1 MRSLAAVG
9 HQEPPGG
16 QHLQYRLRVIERH
29 LAVNFCN
36 KQLVIKKHLADIFRN
51 KTVSHQGTPCGD
63 LLKYKKTARETWRPS
78 SKTRKLQEPPGDS
91 TGNKTAN
98 HQETPTGHLQQ
109 YNSRSSKTTWRLAPA
124 IRTVLKIIVKRI

>member
-16 QHLQYRLRVIERH
+16 RHLQYRQKVIERH

-36 KQLVIKKHLADIFRN
+36 KQLVIKRQRADIFRN
-51 KTVSHQGTPCGD
+51 KTVSHQETPGGD

-78 SKTRKLQEPPGDS
+78 SKIRKLQEPPG
-91 TGNKTAN
+91 N
-98 HQETPTGHLQQ
+98 QHLQ
-109 YNSRSSKTTWRLAPA
+109 
-124 IRTVLKIIVKRI
+124 